1 MIRRLPPRWRLVPK
15 VLPLVGVAAAAKAV
29 IDVTGAEGLDVNP
42 LFTGLVAANV
52 FLLGFLLAGTL
63 ADYKESER
71 LPGELA
77 ASLQS
82 LADECQILYQ
92 DKQAPVAREC
102 VDHLAVLAET
112 LQAWFNGR
120 VQTDAA
126 LDEIDALNRFFL
138 AFEPLTQPNFIVR
151 MKQEQA
157 LIRRMVIRIATIR
170 DTSFVGAGYVIAYIT
185 SVLLVGAL
193 LFVEITPFVAA
204 LFFVCAITFL
214 LAYMI
219 VLIQDLDDP
228 FEYGNGEVGAAEVS
242 LRPLEQ
248 VIKRL
253 SRDSASM
260 GQLRKTSA
268 ERA

>member
-1 MIRRLPPRWRLVPK
+1 VPK
-15 VLPLVGVAAAAKAV
+15 VLPVVALVALAKV
-29 IDVTGAEGLDVNP
+29 IIDQTGGEGLDVNP

-82 LADECQILYQ
+82 LADECQILYR
-92 DKQAPVAREC
+92 DKAAPPAREC
-102 VDHLAVLAET
+102 IEQLSKLAET
-112 LQAWFNGR
+112 LNLWFNGHAD
-120 VQTDAA
+120 TDAV
-126 LDEIDALNRFFL
+126 LDGLEDLNPYFL

-151 MKQEQA
+151 LKQEQA
-157 LIRRMVIRIATIR
+157 GMRRTVIRIATIR

-185 SVLLVGAL
+185 SVLLVGGL
-193 LFVEITPFVAA
+193 LFVEITPFAAA
-204 LFFVCAITFL
+204 LFFVCAIAFL

-219 VLIQDLDDP
+219 ALITDLDDP

-242 LRPLEQ
+242 LLPLEQ
-248 VIKRL
+248 VRRRLARTSKRL
-253 SRDSASM
+253 RALPRGNAS
-260 GQLRKTSA
+260 TA
-268 ERA
+268 